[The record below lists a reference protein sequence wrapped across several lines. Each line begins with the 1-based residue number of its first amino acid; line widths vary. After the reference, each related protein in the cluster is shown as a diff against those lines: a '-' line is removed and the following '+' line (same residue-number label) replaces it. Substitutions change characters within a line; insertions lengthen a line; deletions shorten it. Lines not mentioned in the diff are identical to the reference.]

1 MNRRDQFGHFQFA
14 LYYYE
19 LSDGEDTLQFSPSQ
33 FVDISAVETLKGAAC
48 YAHASQTPDR
58 YYELQIRLRSSA
70 ECKVDSPGQRLSF
83 RRHRIRTTYFKWQ
96 TSRLADVLTAR
107 GGPCEYVHHE
117 YEFQ

>member
-58 YYELQIRLRSSA
+58 YYELQDSVAKFRGMQSGFARA
-70 ECKVDSPGQRLSF
+70 EAFIPQAQNPYN
-83 RRHRIRTTYFKWQ
+83 I
-96 TSRLADVLTAR
+96 
-107 GGPCEYVHHE
+107 
-117 YEFQ
+117 FQMANVSTR